1 MKAIFNTIAGDPHGI
16 QIKETTQPQPE
27 DNQVLVQVAAV
38 ALNVVD
44 MTNFKNYYKTN
55 SVKSQTKLLDKLYV
69 HGEGKILGADFA
81 GTVKKVGKNVRKF
94 KIGDAVMGIS
104 DDYLNGSWAEYIA
117 VSESNVVLKPER
129 LSFEE
134 AAAIPTTG
142 GTALTAIEKADIQ
155 SGQNILIN
163 GATGG
168 VGLYALQIT
177 KALGAK
183 VTAVVSGRNAEFV
196 RKYGADKVVDYHQ
209 VDITQ
214 DKNET
219 TFDVIVAINGYHPLY
234 RYKKMLDKQGN
245 YVAIGGVKQAIAAM
259 LLGKISTI
267 GSQKQMGA
275 ISLFSAREDWLANLQ
290 NIINQSDFQPYLDR
304 VFSWQD
310 VDQAMAYGCTQHLKG
325 KVVMKID

>member
-117 VSESNVVLKPER
+117 FSESNVVLKPER

>member
-1 MKAIFNTIAGDPHGI
+1 MKAIFNTIAGDPRGI

-44 MTNFKNYYKTN
+44 MTNFKNYYKNN

-104 DDYLNGSWAEYIA
+104 DDYLNG
-117 VSESNVVLKPER
+117 
-129 LSFEE
+129 
-134 AAAIPTTG
+134 
-142 GTALTAIEKADIQ
+142 
-155 SGQNILIN
+155 
-163 GATGG
+163 ATGG
-168 VGLYALQIT
+168 VGLYALQLT

-214 DKNET
+214 DKNEI
-219 TFDVIVAINGYHPLY
+219 TFDTIIAINGYHPLH
-234 RYKKMLDKQGN
+234 RYKKIIDKQGN
-245 YVAIGGVKQAIAAM
+245 YVAIGGVKQVIAAM
-259 LLGKISTI
+259 LMGKILTI

-275 ISLFSAREDWLANLQ
+275 ISLFSARKDWLANLQ
-290 NIINQSDFQPYLDR
+290 NIVSQSDFRPYLDR
-304 VFSWQD
+304 VFSWRD